1 MTEQTIPTDQ
11 ARRARQ
17 WARDTLD
24 DVENGAN
31 VSAYARDA
39 ARTLIAMMPRPTL
52 EDMTDEERAACQ
64 WMQAD
69 VANHRVRYVIA
80 TPDDGDGEATL
91 IGPDGKIEWVFPEY
105 VTPRPDLPRMEWP
118 GTGQDGEEATKVD
131 YVSVAGGR
139 TAYGPWTVARLRKKP
154 APAPALP
161 DGWRLANHPGHGSGI
176 VTTPTPNSDGR
187 VCFAIPSGSPLGYS
201 WHLCYPYELTYID
214 TDQGADAPDAVPPN
228 TLAEGSEWLDSD
240 ALARACRESGRD
252 QIVVTDKDGDV
263 FVWGADAEWW
273 EAGLP
278 ERAYAP
284 YTITHTGRKANQ

>member
-1 MTEQTIPTDQ
+1 MTDQNIPADQ

-52 EDMTDEERAACQ
+52 ADMTPEERAACQ

-69 VANHRVRYVIA
+69 VKGYEITAGIIA
-80 TPDDGDGEATL
+80 MINPTDAHLIASDGETWFL
-91 IGPDGKIEWVFPEY
+91 EFDT

-118 GTGQDGEEATKVD
+118 STGQDGEEAAKVD

-139 TAYGPWTVARLRKKP
+139 TAYGPWTVARLRKKADP
-154 APAPALP
+154 APAPAP
-161 DGWRLANHPGHGSGI
+161 PEGWRLADHETHGRGV

-187 VCFAIPSGSPLGYS
+187 VCFAIPSGSPLGYN
-201 WHLCYPYELTYID
+201 WHLCYPDELTYLDQEAD
-214 TDQGADAPDAVPPN
+214 TPDTVPPN
-228 TLAEGSEWLDSD
+228 TLAEGSEWEDVD

-252 QIVVTDKDGDV
+252 QIVVIDNSEIGR
-263 FVWGADAEWW
+263 ASCR
-273 EAGLP
+273 
-278 ERAYAP
+278 ERV
-284 YTITHTGRKANQ
+284 

>member
-1 MTEQTIPTDQ
+1 MTDQNIPADQ

-52 EDMTDEERAACQ
+52 ADMTPEERAACQ

-69 VANHRVRYVIA
+69 VKGYEITAGIIA
-80 TPDDGDGEATL
+80 MINPTDAHLIASDGETWFL
-91 IGPDGKIEWVFPEY
+91 EFDT

-118 GTGQDGEEATKVD
+118 STGQDGEEATKVD

-154 APAPALP
+154 APAP
-161 DGWRLANHPGHGSGI
+161 
-176 VTTPTPNSDGR
+176 
-187 VCFAIPSGSPLGYS
+187 
-201 WHLCYPYELTYID
+201 
-214 TDQGADAPDAVPPN
+214 VPPN
-228 TLAEGSEWLDSD
+228 TLAVGSEWEDVD

-252 QIVVTDKDGDV
+252 QIVVIDNSGGAY
-263 FVWGADAEWW
+263 VWDEKAGWW
-273 EAGLP
+273 EGSASPQYSPFTILHAGL
-278 ERAYAP
+278 EAD
-284 YTITHTGRKANQ
+284 Q